1 MAAKPRLGGRNA
13 ERGRFRYPG
22 KVGGMEK
29 LHGDRATWRFDGESV
44 LIRYHTGRRADPV
57 LDALGQCVLPLAA
70 IASVEFRTELPQRWW
85 RRAKRWRLRA
95 RLDHR
100 ADPYAAV
107 GSMLTEASDPFLLT
121 GDAETELIAEYYA
134 EQLGAAASAARETGG
149 SAPADLATHLVPP
162 LPLHIQTV
170 EGTASFD
177 GSSAVLTWSGYEARY
192 RKRKRQR
199 REFPLAQIEGAEWV
213 TPAGAGSFGY
223 LRVVERA
230 DPDATGLTAVRRYLG
245 GGEQP
250 ADSAA
255 TAPENDFACLRY
267 RGAQERAQTLLLAAT
282 ITAHAWARDAH
293 QP

>member
-1 MAAKPRLGGRNA
+1 MDQ
-13 ERGRFRYPG
+13 
-22 KVGGMEK
+22 

-44 LIRYHTGRRADPV
+44 LIRYHTGRRTDSV

-70 IASVEFRTELPQRWW
+70 IASVEFRTE
-85 RRAKRWRLRA
+85 RRGGWGRSRHWRLRA
-95 RLDHR
+95 RLDHK

-121 GDAETELIAEYYA
+121 GDADTELVAEYYA
-134 EQLGAAASAARETGG
+134 EQLGAAASATRETGV
-149 SAPADLATHLVPP
+149 SAPAGLATHLVPP

-177 GSSAVLTWSGYEARY
+177 GTSAVLTWSGYEARS
-192 RKRKRQR
+192 RKRKQQR
-199 REFPLAQIEGAEWV
+199 REFPVARIARAEWV
-213 TPAGAGSFGY
+213 PPTYSGYFGY

-255 TAPENDFACLRY
+255 TAPEHDLACLRF
-267 RGAQERAQTLLLAAT
+267 RGSRDQAEALLLAAT
-282 ITAHAWARDAH
+282 ITAHTWVRDKH
-293 QP
+293 QS